1 MLTNIFA
8 ASTSSIVA
16 AKCRGVVS
24 YSPSKSTSTVLQLNN
39 AYKYHPYNVC
49 VTLTNTSKTIS
60 VLLRLMK
67 EGYWIC
73 LHMHTASQNTKM
85 RDKAPC
91 MFPTLTWCTTL
102 QSRLPH
108 YHIIYT
114 SDGLSEG
121 SRQICDWFE
130 S

>member
-1 MLTNIFA
+1 MCHSRKYIKNNFSISKAHEGRILDM
-8 ASTSSIVA
+8 SS
-16 AKCRGVVS
+16 
-24 YSPSKSTSTVLQLNN
+24 Y
-39 AYKYHPYNVC
+39 AY
-49 VTLTNTSKTIS
+49 
-60 VLLRLMK
+60 
-67 EGYWIC
+67 
-73 LHMHTASQNTKM
+73 HMQNTKM

-91 MFPTLTWCTTL
+91 MFPTLTWYTTL

-108 YHIIYT
+108 YQIIYT